1 MSLLKG
7 SINGPPEYIQQ
18 RNSSKTPRLAPKPEA
33 FEYVFSI
40 ILNGVEG
47 FLNNSETSIFILKL
61 FPDEDN
67 AETASIA
74 VECFD
79 EQNTEDFHPE
89 LQSCK
94 GIEEVN
100 SQTMK
105 EWYCSH
111 TPEEIHS
118 VRL

>member
-1 MSLLKG
+1 MAHLSTFSKGILRKLLDLPL
-7 SINGPPEYIQQ
+7 N
-18 RNSSKTPRLAPKPEA
+18 PKL
-33 FEYVFSI
+33 
-40 ILNGVEG
+40 LN
-47 FLNNSETSIFILKL
+47 
-61 FPDEDN
+61 EDN

-79 EQNTEDFHPE
+79 EQNTEGFHPE